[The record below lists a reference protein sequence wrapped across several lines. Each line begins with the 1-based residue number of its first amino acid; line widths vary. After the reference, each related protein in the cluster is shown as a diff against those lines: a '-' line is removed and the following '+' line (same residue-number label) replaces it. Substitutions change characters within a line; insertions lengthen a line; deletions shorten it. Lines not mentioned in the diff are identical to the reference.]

1 MAPFDHLYRKRTA
14 AIEDLG
20 RSAFAADHGGS
31 ILLPEA
37 VLFHV
42 EFGGLDR
49 IGRQNGPVL
58 VLIGRDQNGQNFAFV
73 VLRRSW
79 IRIPERFDPR
89 EGGVVVGVGADGM
102 GHGGLRISLTLAA
115 PRRDC

>member
-1 MAPFDHLYRKRTA
+1 MALFDHLYRESTA

-20 RSAFAADHGGS
+20 RSAFTADHGGS

-49 IGRQNGPVL
+49 IGRQNGSVL
-58 VLIGRDQNGQNFAFV
+58 VLIGRDQNGHFAFV
-73 VLRRSW
+73 VLRRS
-79 IRIPERFDPR
+79 RCRLPERFDPR
-89 EGGVVVGVGADGM
+89 EGAAMVGVGADGM